1 LPENK
6 STRSR
11 TRKTEAAAAVAAAV
25 MINITIIMSTPQS
38 SHRMEAK
45 LNTLQYTVFYVFVK
59 RKRDRRRTIQ
69 AKEPLLKKIIDVAC
83 EKNDFCAHAYYTY
96 D

>member
-11 TRKTEAAAAVAAAV
+11 TRKTEAVAAVAAAIT
-25 MINITIIMSTPQS
+25 INITIIMSTPQS

-59 RKRDRRRTIQ
+59 RERERRRTIQ
-69 AKEPLLKKIIDVAC
+69 VKEPFSKK
-83 EKNDFCAHAYYTY
+83 
-96 D
+96 